1 MRDVPEF
8 QPRVSLEA
16 GMAQVLEA
24 MQREGRI
31 PAAEENTWEDEIIEK
46 QKKVTR

>member
-16 GMAQVLEA
+16 GMIQVLEA

-31 PAAEENTWEDEIIEK
+31 PSADENTWEDEIIEK
-46 QKKVTR
+46 QRNVRR